1 MPAFVPVVYSG
12 GAPVLASG
20 GSQRVA
26 CAHLAEWLAVYDA
39 LQVARGR
46 GHVTYFQTMGGA
58 DASAG
63 THTCGSAWDMAFTGN
78 APILDAREMGAAVW
92 PRLHSLGWVGGEHV
106 HGLISCGDNSCNAY
120 QYAAYLLGYNGLGQN
135 GYGAGD
141 PLPQPTTR
149 RTWRE
154 GIVWAKAEIA
164 RLTAPTPQ
172 EEPDMVRLIKHVTH
186 QGGDRTKPV
195 TGQAL
200 YVWTPFSGLTPQG
213 GDQAAN
219 ERLFGQ
225 SAEVFEDGEIDG
237 VRATVDAIVARNI
250 AAVKS
255 APVTVPAPVV
265 NIDYA
270 AIAAAVVD
278 LEAKRLEN

>member
-1 MPAFVPVVYSG
+1 MPSFVPVVYSG
-12 GAPVLASG
+12 GAPVLAST

-39 LQVARGR
+39 LQVFRKR
-46 GHVTYFQTMGGA
+46 GHVRYYQIQ
-58 DASAG
+58 
-63 THTCGSAWDMAFTGN
+63 GN
-78 APILDAREMGAAVW
+78 AKESYLTHIDGSSWDQEWMSDAAAADAREMGGVIWHRIPGVNGW
-92 PRLHSLGWVGGEHV
+92 PITGAD
-106 HGLISCGDNSCNAY
+106 HGHGMIPCGDNAHNAY
-120 QYAAYLLGYNGLGQN
+120 QWTAYLGGWNGLGLN
-135 GYGAGD
+135 GVGGGD
-141 PLPQPTTR
+141 PLPRPDVI
-149 RTWRE
+149 RTWQQ

-164 RLTAPTPQ
+164 RLTTPAPQ

-225 SAEVFEDGEIDG
+225 PAEVFEDGEIDG
-237 VRATVDAIVARNI
+237 VRVTVDAIVARNI

-255 APVTVPAPVV
+255 APAS
-265 NIDYA
+265 IDYA